1 MPVSMLSGAAW
12 PRFLTSIL
20 ASSSNAR
27 VAALADGFQP
37 AVVRLIQMV
46 VEAAHARGKWVG
58 VCGEMGGDP
67 LAVPLLV
74 GLGVDELSMNA
85 PAIPKAK
92 QIIRA
97 LDFASAQAVA
107 RSALKAESAQAVQ
120 ALLS

>member
-1 MPVSMLSGAAW
+1 
-12 PRFLTSIL
+12 
-20 ASSSNAR
+20 
-27 VAALADGFQP
+27 
-37 AVVRLIQMV
+37 
-46 VEAAHARGKWVG
+46 